1 MLLSAPHCSHEG
13 VHALKLL
20 VTVRQVCCH
29 EQTGEL
35 AVSCVIVDQ
44 NYNTPHNFD
53 NFPTSVSASNTVTRC
68 CTIEQL
74 QIFEP
79 GQTGRWHLL
88 LSDCKPQQ
96 QSLPTADILNG
107 NNHHSACAVLSLKLC
122 VARKQLVPVE
132 QAVDR
137 NQACKP
143 QADNKNK

>member
-1 MLLSAPHCSHEG
+1 MFCSAALMLLSAPHCSHEG

-20 VTVRQVCCH
+20 VTIRQVCCH

-35 AVSCVIVDQ
+35 AVSCVVVEQ
-44 NYNTPHNFD
+44 NYNTHTTLT
-53 NFPTSVSASNTVTRC
+53 TSPPQCLPATQC

-122 VARKQLVPVE
+122 VARKQ
-132 QAVDR
+132 QAVDG

-143 QADNKNK
+143 PLGRQPP